1 MLLLI
6 DVGNTNIVF
15 GIHNDTELLDS
26 WRMATATNRSVD
38 EMGLMILQFLSM
50 KGVRPDEIDDIVIAS
65 VVPPIMYPLLRAL
78 KRYVGKD
85 PIVVDGN
92 MDLDIR
98 VKYDNPHEVGA
109 DRIVNAIAVYEIY
122 GGPSIIVDFGTATT
136 FCAIDAAGDYLGGAI
151 LPGIKISLEALFNKA
166 AKLPRIEIVEPHQVI
181 GTNTVGS
188 MQSGIY
194 YGYAGSVDYIVEKMS
209 QELSKDGKVNVVAT
223 GGLAR
228 LIAGESRTIGTIDR
242 SLTLKGLKIIYDR
255 MKKGTC

>member
-38 EMGLMILQFLSM
+38 EMGLMILQFLNM
-50 KGVRPDEIDDIVIAS
+50 KGCRPEEIDDIVIAS

-85 PIVVDGN
+85 PIVVDGD
-92 MDLDIR
+92 MDLGIC

-109 DRIVNAIAVYEIY
+109 DRIVNAIAV
-122 GGPSIIVDFGTATT
+122 
-136 FCAIDAAGDYLGGAI
+136 CAIDAAGDYLGGAI

-209 QELSKDGKVNVVAT
+209 QELSKDGKVNVIAT
-223 GGLAR
+223 GGLAK
-228 LIAGESRTIGTIDR
+228 LIAGESRTIETIDR

-255 MKKGTC
+255 MKKGVC